1 MVGPPETFPMTA
13 TLPLLPPYLPPVDLG
28 WDMTPEGELLPTH
41 PDEDSARWIYR
52 SQAYAQALRMAMAQA
67 NVGLPADL
75 SPEQREMAAW
85 MVRKIEVMTLQY
97 MLQWGLSYDGEN
109 DEPPAAAR

>member
-1 MVGPPETFPMTA
+1 MTA
-13 TLPLLPPYLPPVDLG
+13 TLPALPPFLPPVELG
-28 WDMTPEGELLPTH
+28 WEMTPEGALLPTH
-41 PDEDSARWIYR
+41 QDGDTGKWFYR

-67 NVGLPADL
+67 NVGLPEDL

-109 DEPPAAAR
+109 DEPRSAE